1 MLIPDKIFAYINKRT
16 SNIWQIENDLPKL
29 FQKIIVVPAI
39 AELENL
45 PNFIN
50 SLEQNDGLELH
61 NTLLLIIVNNS
72 ISSAQEVKNDNQNTL
87 AYLKTIQS
95 KLNISFIDACSA
107 GKEMDDKNGGVG
119 LARKIGMDLA
129 LTKFDYYSINKKILI
144 CTDADCIV
152 DSNYLTE
159 ISQEFNRNNFEAAVV
174 NFAHDISGNDE
185 ETKAV
190 ICYEIFL
197 RYYVLGLT
205 FAKSE
210 YAFHTI
216 GSTMLCT
223 PEAYV
228 KVEGMNKRKAAED
241 FYFLEKLAKI
251 YPIGEIKSTYVHPS
265 KRGSWRVPFG
275 TGKSV
280 DRYLSN
286 TRDEYLLYDPKS
298 FLLLKTWFVVFC
310 DKSLSQPEPARPAG
324 GLVSGS
330 LNFTDDQQKI
340 PKQDLPDGSQVR
352 NDNLL
357 NQNSLLKISKNIH
370 PALSDFLSQQ
380 DFRNFINKVLIKN
393 TNSNEIEKQKHF
405 WFDAF
410 RTLKLIHYLR
420 DAAYPNI
427 NMFDAIDE
435 LLRMMKIENPIKRKS
450 EIPDLK
456 TQKEYLLL
464 LRKVQS

>member
-1 MLIPDKIFAYINKRT
+1 MLIPDKIFAYINKRA
-16 SNIWQIENDLPKL
+16 SSKWVIENDYKKY
-29 FQKIIVVPAI
+29 FQKIIVVPSI
-39 AELENL
+39 AESENL
-45 PNFIN
+45 PVLIS
-50 SLEQNDGLELH
+50 SLEQNDELELL
-61 NTLLLIIVNNS
+61 NTLLLIVVNNS
-72 ISSAQEVKNDNQNTL
+72 VSSTEEVKNDNRKTID
-87 AYLKTIQS
+87 YLKNIKS
-95 KLNISFIDACSA
+95 RVNISFIDAFSD

-129 LTKFDYYSINKKILI
+129 LTKFDYYSLNKKILI
-144 CTDADCIV
+144 CTDSDCIV
-152 DSNYLTE
+152 EPYYLTK

-174 NFAHDISGNDE
+174 NFAHDINGDDE
-185 ETKAV
+185 ETKAI

-197 RYYVLGLT
+197 RYYVLGLN

-251 YPIGEIKSTYVHPS
+251 YPIGELKSTFVYPS

-275 TGKSV
+275 TGRSV

-286 TRDEYLLYDPKS
+286 SRDEYLLYDPKS
-298 FLLLKTWFVVFC
+298 FIILKTWLEVFLNS
-310 DKSLSQPEPARPAG
+310 SLSQPE
-324 GLVSGS
+324 LVSGS
-330 LNFTDDQQKI
+330 SRFIDTNEEI
-340 PKQDLPDGSQVR
+340 PKQVR
-352 NDNLL
+352 NDRIL
-357 NQNSLLKISKNIH
+357 NQNSLLKIAKNIH
-370 PALSDFLSQQ
+370 PALSGFLSQQ
-380 DFRNFINKVLIKN
+380 DFGNFINKVLLKN
-393 TNSNEIEKQKHF
+393 NNPNEIEKQKHF

-420 DAAYPNI
+420 DETYPNI

-435 LLRMMKIENPIKRKS
+435 LLKFMNIENPISRNS
-450 EIPDLK
+450 SIPELEI
-456 TQKEYLLL
+456 QKEYLLL
-464 LRKVQS
+464 LRKIQS

>member
-1 MLIPDKIFAYINKRT
+1 MLIPDKISAYLNKRASYT
-16 SNIWQIENDLPKL
+16 WSIENDHKKY
-29 FQKIIVVPAI
+29 FQKIIVVPSI
-39 AELENL
+39 AESENL
-45 PNFIN
+45 PFFIN
-50 SLEQNDGLELH
+50 SLEQNDELELL

-72 ISSAQEVKNDNQNTL
+72 ISSSDEVKDDNTKTL
-87 AYLKTIQS
+87 EYLKYLETKIN
-95 KLNISFIDACSA
+95 LSFIDACSA
-107 GKEMDDKNGGVG
+107 DKELDNKNAGVG

-129 LTKFDYYSINKKILI
+129 LTKFDYNSINKKIMI
-144 CTDADCIV
+144 CTDADCII
-152 DSNYLTE
+152 DSNYLSE
-159 ISQEFNRNNFEAAVV
+159 ISQEFNRNNYEAAVV
-174 NFAHDISGNDE
+174 NFAHDISGDDE
-185 ETKAV
+185 ETKAI

-197 RYYVLGLT
+197 RYYVLGLS
-205 FAKSE
+205 FAKSD

-251 YPIGEIKSTYVHPS
+251 YPIGELKSTYVYPS

-286 TRDEYLLYDPKS
+286 SRDEYLLYDPSS
-298 FLLLKTWFVVFC
+298 FVILKTWLEIFF
-310 DKSLSQPEPARPAG
+310 DKTLTEYA
-324 GLVSGS
+324 
-330 LNFTDDQQKI
+330 
-340 PKQDLPDGSQVR
+340 
-352 NDNLL
+352 
-357 NQNSLLKISKNIH
+357 SLLKIANNIN
-370 PALSDFLSQQ
+370 PSLLSFLNVQ
-380 DFRNFINKVLIKN
+380 DFKRFINKVLLN
-393 TNSNEIEKQKHF
+393 TNNQNEIDKQKHY

-420 DAAYPNI
+420 DVTYPNI

-435 LLRMMKIENPIKRKS
+435 MLGLMKIENSIKRNS
-450 EIPDLK
+450 EIPELE

-464 LRKVQS
+464 LRKIQS

>member
-1 MLIPDKIFAYINKRT
+1 MLIPDKISAYLNKRA
-16 SNIWQIENDLPKL
+16 SNQWLIENDHPKY

-39 AELENL
+39 AESQNL
-45 PNFIN
+45 PELIK
-50 SLEQNDGLELH
+50 SLEQNDELDLI
-61 NTLLLIIVNNS
+61 NTLLLIVVNNS
-72 ISSAQEVKNDNQNTL
+72 VSSPDEVKEDNQKTL
-87 AYLKTIQS
+87 LYLRDINS
-95 KLNISFIDACSA
+95 KLNISFIDACST
-107 GKEMDDKNGGVG
+107 GKEMDNKNGGVG
-119 LARKIGMDLA
+119 LVRKIGMDLA
-129 LTKFDYYSINKKILI
+129 LTKFDYLSINKKILI

-152 DSNYLTE
+152 DSNYLSE
-159 ISQEFNRNNFEAAVV
+159 ISQEFNRKYYEAAVV

-185 ETKAV
+185 ETKAI

-197 RYYVLGLT
+197 RYYVLGLS

-251 YPIGEIKSTYVHPS
+251 YPIGEIRSTFVHPS

-275 TGKSV
+275 TGRSI

-286 TRDEYLLYDPKS
+286 SRDEYLLYDPKS
-298 FLLLKTWFVVFC
+298 FIVLKNWLEVLY
-310 DKSLSQPEPARPAG
+310 DYSLTEQT
-324 GLVSGS
+324 S
-330 LNFTDDQQKI
+330 LIKI
-340 PKQDLPDGSQVR
+340 A
-352 NDNLL
+352 
-357 NQNSLLKISKNIH
+357 KNIH
-370 PALSDFLSQQ
+370 PTLYDFLTQQ
-380 DFRNFINKVLIKN
+380 DFENFVKKVLLNNKN
-393 TNSNEIEKQKHF
+393 RSEVEKQKHF

-410 RTLKLIHYLR
+410 KTLKLIHYLR
-420 DAAYPNI
+420 DETYPII

-435 LLRMMKIENPIKRKS
+435 LFKMMKIENPISRS
-450 EIPDLK
+450 SVIPDLE

-464 LRKVQS
+464 LRKIQS